1 MIQNFQELFTHL
13 RANKRLLHYATYVV
27 WRYRR
32 VIAYVWL
39 VVALLY
45 SVGLGLANARDDRE
59 ALAHAARK
67 AVWVGCVAD
76 RRNAVA
82 LRAAL
87 DGQIRF
93 VLSAN
98 EPPPPTVDQRVDS
111 IRQLKAKIEI
121 PDCTK
126 RVDLID
132 DAEE

>member
-1 MIQNFQELFTHL
+1 MIQNFRELFTHL
-13 RANKRLLHYATYVV
+13 RANKRLLHYTTYVV

-59 ALAHAARK
+59 ALATAARK
-67 AVWVGCVAD
+67 AVLVGCRAD
-76 RRNAVA
+76 RSNAIA

-93 VLSAN
+93 VVAAN
-98 EPPPPTVDQRVDS
+98 EPPPPTTDQRVDS
-111 IRQLKAKIEI
+111 IRQLKAKIKI
-121 PDCTK
+121 PNCAK
-126 RVDLID
+126 RVHLID
-132 DAEE
+132 DADE